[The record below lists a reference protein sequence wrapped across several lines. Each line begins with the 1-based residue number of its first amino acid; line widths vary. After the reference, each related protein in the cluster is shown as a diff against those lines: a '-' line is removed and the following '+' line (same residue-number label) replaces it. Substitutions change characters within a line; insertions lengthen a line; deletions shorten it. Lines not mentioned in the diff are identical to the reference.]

1 MSKSKKYSKKYIQN
15 LFANVVE
22 DDLSWDTKVIEL
34 LFESPSLLTQK
45 QREIATMVVTK
56 HKERLQNYRFP

>member
-45 QREIATMVVTK
+45 QREIASMVVTK
-56 HKERLQNYRFP
+56 HKERLKNYRFP

>member
-45 QREIATMVVTK
+45 QREIASMVVTK